1 MTRFEELQRS
11 DGSGASCDVTE
22 TWTEMTQVGC
32 GRVKCGGEA
41 TSRLFLQLEYV
52 GVNAKTKERNCP
64 AGKDS
69 YLSRISGLERGHFIR
84 FNDFCCWGRKK
95 GTRRKT
101 TVCAEQ
107 HVGTSRCMINRRS
120 QTDVVKVWSNNLMLY
135 ESHITWY
142 NIRSTASQP
151 FQQVISYSNSVNS
164 QPVITACVYSRSFV
178 RPKSNDLLLKT
189 F

>member
-1 MTRFEELQRS
+1 MAWFEELQRS
-11 DGSGASCDVTE
+11 EGSGASCDVTE

-32 GRVKCGGEA
+32 GRVKRVGET
-41 TSRLFLQLEYV
+41 TSHLFLPLEYV

-95 GTRRKT
+95 GTGRKT
-101 TVCAEQ
+101 TVCAER
-107 HVGTSRCMINRRS
+107 HVGTSRCMIIRRS
-120 QTDVVKVWSNNLMLY
+120 QTDVVKVWTHNLISY

-142 NIRSTASQP
+142 NIKPTASQP
-151 FQQVISYSNSVNS
+151 CQQVISYS
-164 QPVITACVYSRSFV
+164 
-178 RPKSNDLLLKT
+178 
-189 F
+189 

>member
-1 MTRFEELQRS
+1 MTRFEKLQRS

-41 TSRLFLQLEYV
+41 TSRLFLPLEYV

-107 HVGTSRCMINRRS
+107 HVGTSRCMIIRRS
-120 QTDVVKVWSNNLMLY
+120 QPDVTFGPMIPCDMKATSHDITSHPRLPNLSSRWSV
-135 ESHITWY
+135 TV
-142 NIRSTASQP
+142 T
-151 FQQVISYSNSVNS
+151 V
-164 QPVITACVYSRSFV
+164 
-178 RPKSNDLLLKT
+178 
-189 F
+189 

>member
-95 GTRRKT
+95 RNKEENHS
-101 TVCAEQ
+101 VCRAACRDQ
-107 HVGTSRCMINRRS
+107 PLHDQQKKSTWRDI
-120 QTDVVKVWSNNLMLY
+120 WSNNLMLY

-142 NIRSTASQP
+142 NITSTASQP